1 MVIALVDFSEI
12 PICRRQRSQRDSNLR
27 PQGASL
33 RLRKLAGRWAA
44 NRERKRIENIR
55 VGLRGLEG
63 ALSLK
68 MSKHSRSRQHQ
79 CGRFINKH
87 YWPRAHSLK
96 TWIYESRDGTH
107 RDKLSIFHACSSM
120 FAAFVNT
127 SEDHARAMLH
137 CIWIVYREKRHLQSI
152 QLQEISRRI

>member
-12 PICRRQRSQRDSNLR
+12 PICRRQRSQRDSNSR

-33 RLRKLAGRWAA
+33 RLWKLAGRWAA
-44 NRERKRIENIR
+44 SRERKRIENIR
-55 VGLRGLEG
+55 ANIRLRGLEG

-87 YWPRAHSLK
+87 YRPRAHSLK
-96 TWIYESRDGTH
+96 TRIYESRDGMH
-107 RDKLSIFHACSSM
+107 RDKLPIFHACSSM

-127 SEDHARAMLH
+127 LEGSCTSYVAM
-137 CIWIVYREKRHLQSI
+137 HLNC
-152 QLQEISRRI
+152 L